1 MAILNYT
8 TKIDSIKTIG
18 EIQQILV
25 SHGAKKIV
33 SDYDDDGVPVNVT
46 FCLIVRDQMT
56 AFSLPANYA
65 GVLRA
70 MEKNKKVPRNLC
82 TKEQAVRV
90 AWRIVK
96 DWVEA
101 QMAIVEAEVAEM
113 AEVFLPYTVTKSGN
127 TLYKEIENG
136 GFKLSD
142 GKERAP

>member
-33 SDYDDDGVPVNVT
+33 SDYDDDGIPVAVT
-46 FCLIVRDQMT
+46 FCLMIRDQMT
-56 AFSLPANYA
+56 AYSLPANYS

-90 AWRIVK
+90 SWRIVK

-101 QMAIVEAEVAEM
+101 QMAIVEAEVAVM

-127 TLYKEIENG
+127 TLYKEIEQG
-136 GFKLSD
+136 GFKLLN
-142 GKERAP
+142 